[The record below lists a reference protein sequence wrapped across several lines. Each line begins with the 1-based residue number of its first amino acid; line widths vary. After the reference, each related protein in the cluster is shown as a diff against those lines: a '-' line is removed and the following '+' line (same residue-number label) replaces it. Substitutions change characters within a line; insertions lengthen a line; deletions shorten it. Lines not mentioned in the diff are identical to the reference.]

1 MVKNNHRTIP
11 KENNFAYIDGQ
22 NLNLGV
28 RSMGWILDMRRFKI
42 YLKEKYDVSKT
53 YIFIGFVAE
62 NQRMYNAFQEYGYT
76 LVFKPV
82 IDDKEPKGNIDA
94 DLVLRAMIDFHE
106 SKFDKAVILTS
117 DGDFYSLVDY
127 FYSKEKLKNVISPC
141 SKTCSSLLKKTAKE
155 KLMFLDN
162 LKEKLEYKRKSTA

>member
-1 MVKNNHRTIP
+1 MEKR

-22 NLNLGV
+22 NVNLGV
-28 RSMGWILDMRRFKI
+28 RSMGWSLDMKRFRI
-42 YLKEKYDVSKT
+42 YLKEKYGASKA
-53 YIFIGFVAE
+53 YVFIGFVAE

-76 LVFKPV
+76 LIFKPV

-106 SKFDKAVILTS
+106 NKFDKAIIITS

-127 FYSKEKLKNVISPC
+127 FYSNSKLKDVISPC
-141 SKTCSSLLKKTAKE
+141 LKTCSSLLKKTAKE

-162 LKEKLEYKRKSTA
+162 LREKLEYKRKSTA

>member
-1 MVKNNHRTIP
+1 MLS

-28 RSMGWILDMRRFKI
+28 RSMGWVLDMKRFKI
-42 YLKEKYDVSKT
+42 YLKEKYGISKA

-94 DLVLRAMIDFHE
+94 DLVLRAMIDFYE
-106 SKFDKAVILTS
+106 DKFEKAVIVTS

-127 FYSKEKLKNVISPC
+127 FYSKEKLKNAISPC
-141 SKTCSSLLKKTAKE
+141 FKTYSSLLKKTAKE

>member
-1 MVKNNHRTIP
+1 MIS

-28 RSMGWILDMRRFKI
+28 RSMGWILDMKKFRI
-42 YLKEKYDVSKT
+42 YLKEKYGVFKT

-106 SKFDKAVILTS
+106 NKFDKAIIITS

-127 FYSKEKLKNVISPC
+127 FYSKNKLKNVISPC
-141 SKTCSSLLKKTAKE
+141 SKICSSLLKKTAKE
-155 KLMFLDN
+155 KIMFLDN
-162 LKEKLEYKRKSTA
+162 LREKLEYKIKSTA

>member
-1 MVKNNHRTIP
+1 MIL
-11 KENNFAYIDGQ
+11 KENNYAFIDGQ

-28 RSMGWILDMRRFKI
+28 RSMGWILDMKKFKI
-42 YLKEKYDVSKT
+42 YLKEKYGITKA

-76 LVFKPV
+76 LVFKPI
-82 IDDKEPKGNIDA
+82 IDNNEPKGNVDA

-106 SKFDKAVILTS
+106 NKFDKAMVVTS

-127 FYSKEKLKNVISPC
+127 FYSRDKLKIVMSPYF
-141 SKTCSSLLKKTAKE
+141 KTCSSLLKKTAKE
-155 KLMFLDN
+155 KLMFFDN
-162 LKEKLEYKRKSTA
+162 LRGRLEYKRKSTA